1 VWHSPARMRAPFAA
15 VAAALLVAAIACGAS
30 GASGSKPQLK
40 LVRGS
45 VHGGHFAPRELV
57 RLSFS
62 GPAPRAQRRVRV
74 GATGSFATAL
84 PAAQDPCM
92 RPLLVV
98 ARGASGDSARLKLP
112 QRACPPAAKP
122 GA

>member
-1 VWHSPARMRAPFAA
+1 MRAPFAA

-30 GASGSKPQLK
+30 GASSSKPQLK
-40 LVRGS
+40 LVRGNVQGS
-45 VHGGHFAPRELV
+45 HFAPGELV

-74 GATGSFATAL
+74 RASGSFAAVL
-84 PAAQDPCM
+84 PAAQDPCTS
-92 RPLLVV
+92 PLAVV

>member
-1 VWHSPARMRAPFAA
+1 MRVPFAA
-15 VAAALLVAAIACGAS
+15 VAAALLFAAMACATS
-30 GASGSKPQLK
+30 GASGSMPRLK
-40 LVRGS
+40 LSRGS
-45 VHGGHFAPRELV
+45 VHGSHFAPRELV

-74 GATGSFATAL
+74 GATGRFATAL
-84 PAAQDPCM
+84 PTAQDPCVS
-92 RPLLVV
+92 PLVVV

-112 QRACPPAAKP
+112 QRGCPPAAKP

>member
-1 VWHSPARMRAPFAA
+1 M
-15 VAAALLVAAIACGAS
+15 ACATS

-40 LVRGS
+40 LSRGS
-45 VHGGHFAPRELV
+45 VHGSHFTSRELV

-74 GATGSFATAL
+74 GATGRFATAL

-92 RPLLVV
+92 NPVVVV
-98 ARGASGDSARLKLP
+98 ARGASGDSAHLKLP

>member
-1 VWHSPARMRAPFAA
+1 MRVPFAA
-15 VAAALLVAAIACGAS
+15 VAAALLFAAMACATS

-40 LVRGS
+40 LGRGS
-45 VHGGHFAPRELV
+45 VHGSHFAPRELV

-74 GATGSFATAL
+74 GATGRFATAL
-84 PAAQDPCM
+84 PAAQDPCLS
-92 RPLLVV
+92 RLVVV
-98 ARGASGDSARLKLP
+98 ARGASGDSARLKVP